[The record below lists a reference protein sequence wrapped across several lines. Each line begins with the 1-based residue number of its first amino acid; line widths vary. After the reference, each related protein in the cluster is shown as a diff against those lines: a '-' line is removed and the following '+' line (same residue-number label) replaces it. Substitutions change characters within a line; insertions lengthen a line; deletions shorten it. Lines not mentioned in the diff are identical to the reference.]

1 MECPPMSLPLTLTQ
15 TESHTQSSSP
25 AGDTLCCTNWLK
37 VFDQLH
43 HLNHIKSWTTD
54 KCGVFAHIHIGSH
67 KAHETVHA
75 PPGLPVNAYDS
86 RWLESRETLYL
97 RHMLCPQ
104 EELYDFSH
112 PPDVIAYVCLIILTF
127 NNLSSIFLDS

>member
-1 MECPPMSLPLTLTQ
+1 MSSDESAVDVDTNRVTYTVVKPGWRHPLL
-15 TESHTQSSSP
+15 H
-25 AGDTLCCTNWLK
+25 NWLK

-54 KCGVFAHIHIGSH
+54 KRSAFAHIRIGSH

-97 RHMLCPQ
+97 RHVLCPQ

-112 PPDVIAYVCLIILTF
+112 PPDVIAYVCLIISTF
-127 NNLSSIFLDS
+127 NDLSFIFLDS